1 MPSQNTEGGSEE
13 EGPTGPLFSPCLSW
27 VCADLRAVRNSCPWV
42 EWPEDILMKVATC
55 RIEEE
60 TGEDKNWALQDLAAD
75 DWEDPRATQMAVG
88 HTRTGCRESFSFV
101 AATIEEAPCPMDPA
115 RLLLCGSC
123 EDPPGALP
131 PAPPQPGGLLPK
143 NQPLP
148 CWPDLL
154 SSEHPQG
161 PSYTASS
168 FPQSKWV
175 MLSVGSCFSLLGD
188 LSALRLPI
196 RPWSLKVSMIWTHGP
211 IALRWSLE
219 VGRRRAT
226 GSSCCSWTHQGPGR
240 LCYQSSSAP
249 SFSDFSCCHAH
260 PAVPTLPCPPLE
272 PRRLWRVPEQKYYRE
287 EIKCSR
293 TFPLV
298 MKFSA
303 CGIFW
308 GAQSPTTWL
317 SWCWLT
323 GHQPQI
329 IGKIIR
335 NLASGA
341 GATGSSVS

>member
-226 GSSCCSWTHQGPGR
+226 GSRYHHRSP
-240 LCYQSSSAP
+240 
-249 SFSDFSCCHAH
+249 
-260 PAVPTLPCPPLE
+260 PAD
-272 PRRLWRVPEQKYYRE
+272 RGRVPEQKYYRE

>member
-1 MPSQNTEGGSEE
+1 
-13 EGPTGPLFSPCLSW
+13 
-27 VCADLRAVRNSCPWV
+27 
-42 EWPEDILMKVATC
+42 MKVATC

-226 GSSCCSWTHQGPGR
+226 GSRETVSPGGPQEDRDCHEGVCLAVGSSWHSRERSLQGDTAAAPGR
-240 LCYQSSSAP
+240 TRDQG
-249 SFSDFSCCHAH
+249 DFATRVAQPRASQTSVA
-260 PAVPTLPCPPLE
+260 AMPTLPCPPCHAHLWSHGGCGGE
-272 PRRLWRVPEQKYYRE
+272 LATWATTGVSLDWCGVFTLLTKRTIVKLGQMFQEVRLTSLRGVPG
-287 EIKCSR
+287 S
-293 TFPLV
+293 
-298 MKFSA
+298 FS
-303 CGIFW
+303 W
-308 GAQSPTTWL
+308 GAEMVLGLQVAL
-317 SWCWLT
+317 LFD
-323 GHQPQI
+323 
-329 IGKIIR
+329 
-335 NLASGA
+335 
-341 GATGSSVS
+341 